1 MQCSVY
7 EKIVMDTMWR
17 PDLSRAGRSK
27 YQALANALRKGIA
40 DGVLAEGSKLPPVR
54 ELAYRTS
61 VTPGTVARA
70 YSLLI
75 DEGLLEAGVGRGT
88 FVADR
93 QVTTTEPRDWP
104 DTVSLRSPFLPDT
117 GQGELL
123 REAMRQVADKTDISN
138 LMHYP
143 NQNPDSANDGPLR
156 DTMRELLVDLPI
168 GNFTADDIVLAHGAQ
183 NAMLAV
189 LQTVLEGPDPVVLV
203 EAHAYPGFRRA
214 AELCRARVVAVECD
228 DDGPL
233 PDLLEAAVRRH
244 RAQIFLTSAEVNNP
258 TLRTTTPQ
266 RRREIA
272 AVARRHGLHVVDDD
286 CYKLSPASG
295 ESYRALLPDLGWYVS
310 SLSKTLTPALRVG
323 WAIAPRARSKD
334 LARTV
339 AFGSFGLARPLVEIT
354 HAVLSDPRL
363 PDVLARTRE
372 TMAERVRLAV
382 NHLGGHDVT
391 WHEDVPLLW
400 ISLPGGWR
408 ASRFV
413 RAAQAQGVLLK
424 SSEDFVLR
432 DTRAPHSVRLAINAQ
447 IATACFER
455 AVDKVRDLLDNPNEE
470 ITV

>member
-1 MQCSVY
+1 
-7 EKIVMDTMWR
+7 MDTMWR
-17 PDLSRAGRSK
+17 PDLSKAGKSK
-27 YQALANALRKGIA
+27 YQALADALRKAIA
-40 DGVLAEGSKLPPVR
+40 AGVLEKGGKLPPVR

-93 QVTTTEPRDWP
+93 QVAAQEPRDWP
-104 DTVSLRSPFLPDT
+104 ETVSFRSPYLPDV
-117 GQGELL
+117 GQSELL
-123 REAMRQVADKTDISN
+123 RDAMRSVADKGTS
-138 LMHYP
+138 LSMMRYP
-143 NQNPDSANDGPLR
+143 NSRDDRLLR
-156 DTMRELLVDLPI
+156 DTMRGHLVDLPV
-168 GNFTADDIVLAHGAQ
+168 GNFTTDDIVLAHGAQ

-189 LQTVLEGPDPVVLV
+189 LQTVLEGPEPVVLV
-203 EAHAYPGFRRA
+203 EQHAYAGFRRA
-214 AELCRARVVAVECD
+214 AELCRARVVAIECD
-228 DDGPL
+228 DEGPR
-233 PDLLEAAVRRH
+233 PDLLQEAVRRH
-244 RAQIFLTSAEVNNP
+244 RAQMFLTSAEVNNP

-272 AVARRHGLHVVDDD
+272 SVARRYGMHVLDDD
-286 CYKLSPASG
+286 CYKLTPASG

-310 SLSKTLTPALRVG
+310 SLSKSLTPSLRVG
-323 WAIAPRARSKD
+323 WAIGPRERAKD

-339 AFGSFGLARPLVEIT
+339 SFGSFGLARPLTDIT
-354 HAVLSDPRL
+354 QAVLSDPRL
-363 PDVLARTRE
+363 PDVLNKTRE
-372 TMAERVRLAV
+372 ALAARVRLAV

-413 RAAQAQGVLLK
+413 RAAQEQGVLLK

-432 DTRAPHSVRLAINAQ
+432 DNRAPHSVRMAINAQ
-447 IATACFER
+447 IATGCFER
-455 AVDKVRDLLDNPNEE
+455 AVDKIRDLLDNPQED

>member
-1 MQCSVY
+1 
-7 EKIVMDTMWR
+7 MWR
-17 PDLSRAGRSK
+17 PDLSTAGRSK
-27 YQALANALRKGIA
+27 YQALANALRKAISEGA
-40 DGVLAEGSKLPPVR
+40 LTRGSKLPPVR

-93 QVTTTEPRDWP
+93 RSAVAEPLDWP
-104 DTVSLRSPFLPDT
+104 DIVSFRSPFLPDV
-117 GQGELL
+117 GQTELL
-123 REAMRQVADKTDISN
+123 RETMKLVADTTDAAN
-138 LMHYP
+138 LLHYP
-143 NQNPDSANDGPLR
+143 NQNLHAANDGPLR

-168 GNFTADDIVLAHGAQ
+168 GNFAADDIVLAHGAQ
-183 NAMLAV
+183 NAVLAV

-203 EAHAYPGFRRA
+203 ETHAYAGFRRA
-214 AELCRARVVAVECD
+214 AELCRARVVAIDCD
-228 DDGPL
+228 DEGPL
-233 PDLLEAAVRRH
+233 PDQLEAAIRRY

-258 TLRTTTPQ
+258 TLRTTTPP

-272 AVARRHGLHVVDDD
+272 AVARRHGLHVLDDD
-286 CYKLSPASG
+286 CYKLTPASG

-310 SLSKTLTPALRVG
+310 SLSKTLTPSLRVG

-339 AFGSFGLARPLVEIT
+339 AFGSFGLARPLTEIT
-354 HAVLSDPRL
+354 HKVLSDPRL
-363 PDVLARTRE
+363 PDVLSRTRE
-372 TMAERVRLAV
+372 VIAERVRLAV

>member
-1 MQCSVY
+1 
-7 EKIVMDTMWR
+7 MDTMWR

-27 YQALANALRKGIA
+27 YKALADALRKGIA
-40 DGVLAEGSKLPPVR
+40 DGMLPKGSKVPPVR
-54 ELAYRTS
+54 ELAYRIS

-70 YSLLI
+70 YSSLI

-93 QVTTTEPRDWP
+93 KVRAKEPVDWP
-104 DTVSLRSPFLPDT
+104 ATVSFRSPWMPDV
-117 GQGELL
+117 GQSDLL
-123 REAMRQVADKTDISN
+123 RDAMRNVAENADPLD
-138 LMHYP
+138 LMQYP
-143 NQNPDSANDGPLR
+143 NQNLGGADDRSLR
-156 DTMRELLVDLPI
+156 DTIRSQLEDLPV
-168 GNFTADDIVLAHGAQ
+168 GNFTANDIVLAHGAQ

-189 LQTVLEGPDPVVLV
+189 LQTVLEGPEPVVLI
-203 EAHAYPGFRRA
+203 EQHAYAGFRRA

-228 DDGPL
+228 DEGPR
-233 PDLLEAAVRRH
+233 PDLLQEAVQRH

-258 TLRTTTPQ
+258 TLRTTTPR

-272 AVARRHGLHVVDDD
+272 SVARRFGMHVLDDD
-286 CYKLSPASG
+286 CYKLTPASG

-310 SLSKTLTPALRVG
+310 SPSKSLTPSLRVG
-323 WAIAPRARSKD
+323 WVIAPRSRAKD

-339 AFGSFGLARPLVEIT
+339 SFGSFGLARPLTDIT
-354 HAVLSDPRL
+354 HAVLNDPRL
-363 PDVLARTRE
+363 PDVLAKTRE
-372 TMAERVRLAV
+372 AMAARVRLAV

-413 RAAQAQGVLLK
+413 RQAQDRGVLLK
-424 SSEDFVLR
+424 SSEDFVPR
-432 DTRAPHSVRLAINAQ
+432 DKRAPHSIRMAINAQ
-447 IATACFER
+447 IATGCFEA
-455 AVDKVRDLLDNPNEE
+455 AVDKIRDLLDNPNEE